1 MYSYISINIYTSYL
15 YFYITGLRRRV
26 TLDKDKNGALG
37 ISIAGGLGSPIGDR
51 PVIIAYAQGQAA
63 SKVAVSNSIRHL
75 HTRGSDSQFRTC
87 TFHKLY

>member
-1 MYSYISINIYTSYL
+1 M
-15 YFYITGLRRRV
+15 

-63 SKVAVSNSIRHL
+63 SKVSVSKFALIKVAVTEANLCSESSKINCSL
-75 HTRGSDSQFRTC
+75 
-87 TFHKLY
+87 L